1 MPAWLNGRGVATLQ
15 CYASA
20 DLGLIAYESPAQ
32 EGMIVDE
39 GVVVELVRPG
49 TGEPVAPGE
58 VVVTALTPEYPLIR
72 FATGDL
78 SATLPGASPCGRTNM
93 RIKGWMGRADQTAKI
108 KGMFVRP
115 EQVADIARRHPA
127 IAKLRIVVQRDNEQ
141 DVMIVMA
148 EAATPDDR
156 LGATV
161 REITKLG
168 AAIEWHPIGALPND
182 GKVIADERPIG

>member
-1 MPAWLNGRGVATLQ
+1 M
-15 CYASA
+15 
-20 DLGLIAYESPAQ
+20 
-32 EGMIVDE
+32 
-39 GVVVELVRPG
+39 
-49 TGEPVAPGE
+49 
-58 VVVTALTPEYPLIR
+58 
-72 FATGDL
+72 
-78 SATLPGASPCGRTNM
+78 
-93 RIKGWMGRADQTAKI
+93 
-108 KGMFVRP
+108 RP

-127 IAKLRIVVQRDNEQ
+127 IAKLRIVVRRDNEQ

>member
-1 MPAWLNGRGVATLQ
+1 V
-15 CYASA
+15 
-20 DLGLIAYESPAQ
+20 
-32 EGMIVDE
+32 
-39 GVVVELVRPG
+39 G
-49 TGEPVAPGE
+49 TGDPVAIGE
-58 VVVTALTPEYPLIR
+58 VGEIVITSLDPRHPVIRLAL
-72 FATGDL
+72 GDL
-78 SATLPGASPCGRTNM
+78 TAVMDTPSPCGRTNL

-127 IAKLRIVVQRDNEQ
+127 IAKLRIVVRRDNEQ